1 MLLTTEGLAVP
12 LESQMIAGLIDLIRL
27 MHTNV
32 EPIEMFILSL
42 LYLATDSSD
51 SEPVFGISNT
61 G

>member
-1 MLLTTEGLAVP
+1 
-12 LESQMIAGLIDLIRL
+12 MIVGLIDLIRL

>member
-32 EPIEMFILSL
+32 EPIEMFILSSTWQL
-42 LYLATDSSD
+42 TALIRSQFL
-51 SEPVFGISNT
+51 E
-61 G
+61 